1 MAIREKKEKVFDT
14 LYDYLNWY
22 AEQYHNQTGIKV
34 CGLSEAEGEMMK
46 AEYIELY

>member
-1 MAIREKKEKVFDT
+1 MSCREKKEKSFDT

-34 CGLSEAEGEMMK
+34 CGLKEDGNGMI
-46 AEYIELY
+46 AEYIRLF